1 MNNRRSFLK
10 DIGKFMVL
18 AVMPVSA
25 AYANNGRIIIVG
37 GGVAGTRTA
46 AYLKASMPAASIM
59 LIDPARGGLMDKHY
73 AAIHYQSRP
82 VAREVLAEMGIE
94 MIADQ
99 VTQVN
104 PADRSVKTAR
114 GMQYKADVLVLA
126 PGVDF
131 KWDAVKGYRPGMEH
145 EILHAWHNAG
155 HDSLLWQQ
163 IKSMDNGEAVVI
175 SVPPAPYRFMQGPYQ
190 RATKIADY
198 LKQYKP
204 KSKVLIL
211 DHNDQFPSMQAYL
224 EHWENSLPPGMVE
237 WVAAS
242 NGGVVESYDFR
253 KRHVRIS
260 GQTIHAGV
268 LNLIPPQ
275 QAGSVARLAGLTDNS
290 DWCPVIPST
299 LQSVQY
305 KNVYVTGDANN
316 ANPQNKTAAMAEQHA
331 VKCMT
336 SIKTLMG

>member
-10 DIGKFMVL
+10 DIGKFMAL
-18 AVMPVSA
+18 AVMPASA

-59 LIDPARGGLMDKHY
+59 LIDPSRGGMMDKHY
-73 AAIHYQSRP
+73 TAIHYQSRP

-145 EILHAWHNAG
+145 EILHAWYNAG

-163 IKSMDNGEAVVI
+163 IKSMDNGGVVVI

-204 KSKVLIL
+204 ESKVLIL
-211 DHNDQFPSMQAYL
+211 DHNDQFPSMQTYID
-224 EHWENSLPPGMVE
+224 HWENNFPQGIVE
-237 WVAAS
+237 WVSAS
-242 NGGVVESYDFR
+242 NGGIVDGYDILNNNII
-253 KRHVRIS
+253 VS
-260 GQTIHAGV
+260 GEIIHAGV
-268 LNLIPPQ
+268 LNIIPPQ
-275 QAGSVARLAGLTDNS
+275 QAGSIARQAGLNVNS
-290 DWCPVIPST
+290 DWCQVIPET
-299 LQSVQY
+299 LQSVHY
-305 KNVYVTGDANN
+305 KHVYVIGDANN
-316 ANPQNKTAAMAEQHA
+316 ADPYNKTAAMAEQQA
-331 VKCMT
+331 VKCM
-336 SIKTLMG
+336 SGIKMLIG